1 MTNKKGRDK
10 ILEEAAELINGTR
23 AKDYGDAYENHDRK
37 SKMWSVVLEK
47 EVTVEQVYMC
57 MIAVKL
63 SRLMQTPYHQDSAID
78 ICGYGAL
85 LGEAGNGK
93 G

>member
-1 MTNKKGRDK
+1 MNRKE
-10 ILEEAAELINGTR
+10 LLEAAEKLVNGTR
-23 AKDYGDAYENHDRK
+23 AKDYGDAYENHDRIA
-37 SKMWSVVLEK
+37 KMWSIVLEK
-47 EVTVEQVYMC
+47 EITVEQVYMC

-85 LGEAGNGK
+85 LGEAGDGK